1 MGRKLEPGMKGVSAC
16 VVTEDMLACAVGSG
30 LVAVFSTA
38 MMVARM
44 EATAVALAQEGLED
58 GLTTVGTGIN
68 VTHVSATPVGMEV
81 RFEAELTEIAPNGK
95 ELRFRVAAYD
105 AAGLI
110 GEGTHERVVVDRDR
124 FERRAAGKQA

>member
-1 MGRKLEPGMKGVSAC
+1 
-16 VVTEDMLACAVGSG
+16 
-30 LVAVFSTA
+30 
-38 MMVARM
+38 M
-44 EATAVALAQEGLED
+44 EATAVALVQEGLED

-95 ELRFRVAAYD
+95 GLRFRVAAYD